1 MIGATTAES
10 ASFFPPRTREI
21 RGFSSGAKFVVEN
34 HYIDIELGTR
44 RGKAGQLAAADE
56 GRRIG
61 LLALLQHA
69 QHHRRTGG
77 VTQTGELLE

>member
-1 MIGATTAES
+1 LS
-10 ASFFPPRTREI
+10 AINDLPLEFGFELPQLRRRE
-21 RGFSSGAKFVVEN
+21 FVVEN
-34 HYIDIELGTR
+34 HHIDIELGAR

-77 VTQTGELLE
+77 VSQTGELLE